1 LNCWLVGQGK
11 ENWFQQKKL
20 LSALLV
26 LCIPS
31 QVCVFIGL
39 LAGGSR
45 WVQNKRIAG
54 SPAGAVQTQLS
65 VRVDWTAGWWFQE
78 TIIGFRKEIAE
89 CPDDAEQTQ
98 PGVRVDCTAGLW
110 FQNKKIA
117 ECLAEAVET

>member
-45 WVQNKRIAG
+45 WVQ
-54 SPAGAVQTQLS
+54 
-65 VRVDWTAGWWFQE
+65 
-78 TIIGFRKEIAE
+78 RKEIAE